1 MARPTGAL
9 LGHPAPASG
18 VARATAPDKLVRENE
33 SAHHDR
39 ETPRRDPQ
47 SAQTPWSPITIDRAA
62 HRPVEPTAYPPSE
75 FRRRA
80 ETQFRLGTGA
90 ADPLPGL
97 PDSRPHSHS
106 TLARDGCAP
115 FPWRPVLQPADSRA
129 HVGP

>member
-1 MARPTGAL
+1 MERPKRAS
-9 LGHPAPASG
+9 LGHPALLSG
-18 VARATAPDKLVRENE
+18 AARAKVPDTLAKDNE

-62 HRPVEPTAYPPSE
+62 HQPVAPTAYPPSE

-90 ADPLPGL
+90 ADPLLGL

-115 FPWRPVLQPADSRA
+115 FPWRPVLQQSDSRA
-129 HVGP
+129 HV